1 VPKLIVFDLDDTL
14 ADTAG
19 TILARAEREAVE
31 ALVAQGLRTTPEE
44 ASIALREIRDRDCAA
59 PFLPLLVER
68 FGAPDPAACVAAGRR
83 AFFGNDARGI
93 RPVPGATETLA
104 ALAARGIGLAL
115 LTFGVRATQERKIAE
130 LGLDRFFSRVRII
143 DLALGSDKT
152 IALAEMI
159 REAGLTPVET
169 WVVGD
174 RPPGE
179 IRAGRELGAFTVR
192 LRRGEFAS
200 LDPAGP
206 EEEADRTIDTL
217 PALLDMLCWQPVAEG
232 PPRA

>member
-1 VPKLIVFDLDDTL
+1 VKEPRLIVFDLDDTL

-19 TILARAEREAVE
+19 TILARAERKAAA
-31 ALVAQGLRTTPEE
+31 ALVARGLRASPEE
-44 ASIALREIRDRDCAA
+44 AFGALREIRDRDCAA

-68 FGAPDPAACVAAGRR
+68 FGAPDPEACVAAGRR

-93 RPVPGATETLA
+93 RPVPGAIETLA
-104 ALAARGIGLAL
+104 VLAARGIGMVL
-115 LTFGVRATQERKIAE
+115 LTFGVPATQERKIAA
-130 LGLDRFFSRVRII
+130 LGLGRFFSRVRII

-152 IALAEMI
+152 IALGEMI
-159 REAGLTPVET
+159 REAGVTPVET

-179 IRAGRELGAFTVR
+179 IRAGRQLGAFTVR

-200 LDPAGP
+200 LAPAGP
-206 EEEADRTIDTL
+206 EEEADRTIESL
-217 PALLDMLCWQPVAEG
+217 PALLDLL
-232 PPRA
+232 R